1 MYSNVKCLKDLI
13 KNPPTTLLFVVQ
25 SKVSAKT
32 YEDELMPGSDD
43 DSHDAYLEQMKAEGA
58 ERDDDSESSEG
69 ALCVMISIA
78 PLLTKSVHCKRDGL
92 GE

>member
-1 MYSNVKCLKDLI
+1 MKCLKDSI
-13 KNPPTTLLFVVQ
+13 KTLQPLSSSIWFVVQ

-69 ALCVMISIA
+69 ALCLMISVA
-78 PLLTKSVHCKRDGL
+78 LLLTKSVHCKRDR
-92 GE
+92 